1 MAISV
6 ADNFS
11 YQGGKPL
18 DARMKFDTV
27 ALMVATPAASLYDGC
42 FAYVKATKK
51 YYSYDSANETDPT
64 LGKWVEY
71 SSGGGTEY
79 DDFTGATSEA
89 AGVHGL
95 VPAPAIADREK
106 FLKGDGTWADVPL
119 PFIDYSNT
127 SPEAMNFS
135 TDEKVIGVWTDGK
148 PLYQKTV
155 NLSIPSDYT
164 AGTTISLASG
174 ISNLAYGMIVSGR
187 IKIGDNGNNLPLN
200 YNANDAYAYCSIT
213 GDGTIIRYKSSFADS
228 HISLIVTIQYTKT
241 TDTAVASGEKI
252 IGQWIDGKPL
262 YEKIIS
268 NITLDPIPSG
278 QTYSET
284 AVCSLSGI
292 TVVRDEVY
300 GSNIVGNIGESF
312 SLPYL
317 NMSGNIIVKS
327 RSHADEGAYTILSNS
342 AQFDRNSDYKFTAIL
357 RYTKTTD

>member
-71 SSGGGTEY
+71 SSGDAPEY

-119 PFIDYSNT
+119 PSFDYSNT

-135 TDEKVIGVWTDGK
+135 TDEKVIGTWVDGK
-148 PLYQKTV
+148 PLYQKTYDLGGVV
-155 NLSIPSDYT
+155 NVSYT
-164 AGTTISLASG
+164 GWTTLVANVTNLNIDKLVNASCFNGYTSVFPVAVSYRDNTALKARSLVNKDAEEGYSY
-174 ISNLAYGMIVSGR
+174 IGM
-187 IKIGDNGNNLPLN
+187 
-200 YNANDAYAYCSIT
+200 
-213 GDGTIIRYKSSFADS
+213 
-228 HISLIVTIQYTKT
+228 VTIRYTKT
-241 TDTAVASGEKI
+241 ADTAVASGEKI

-262 YEKIIS
+262 YQKSFTIIS
-268 NITLDPIPSG
+268 PWEIPSG
-278 QTYSET
+278 TWT
-284 AVCSLSGI
+284 
-292 TVVRDEVY
+292 
-300 GSNIVGNIGESF
+300 
-312 SLPYL
+312 SLP
-317 NMSGNIIVKS
+317 NTSIQNVRAICSGEACGEDGVYWGLVSFRYTDNSIQLYHNRSSIFIKYVIV
-327 RSHADEGAYTILSNS
+327 
-342 AQFDRNSDYKFTAIL
+342 